1 MNLVINTKLLIIL
14 KLTEFFCHIYNYFII
29 NKLQFLVDNT
39 PSESGFLWK
48 KMERKGAER
57 RFLEGVGS
65 SSAFRLNPSV
75 LCRCFFG
82 GVFLSSCTNQSD
94 MDNSLITTVAAA
106 YTSICLI
113 VNAIV
118 GSSSFFACLW
128 HDYMICI
135 PF

>member
-65 SSAFRLNPSV
+65 SSAFLLYPSA

-82 GVFLSSCTNQSD
+82 GG
-94 MDNSLITTVAAA
+94 I
-106 YTSICLI
+106 
-113 VNAIV
+113 
-118 GSSSFFACLW
+118 SFVL
-128 HDYMICI
+128 YESKRYG
-135 PF
+135 

>member
-57 RFLEGVGS
+57 RFLEGVGF

-75 LCRCFFG
+75 LCRCFLG
-82 GVFLSSCTNQSD
+82 GYFFRLVR
-94 MDNSLITTVAAA
+94 IK
-106 YTSICLI
+106 
-113 VNAIV
+113 AI
-118 GSSSFFACLW
+118 W
-128 HDYMICI
+128 II
-135 PF
+135 P